1 LLPEAVDDY
10 VGGDNLVRFIDAFGG
25 GVRAGGAEG
34 DGVSG
39 VCAGRSVEALYLGLS
54 EPGAVEPPAGARSHR
69 DVEAIWL
76 LRSMKPDLKTIADFR
91 RFRAVFRQF
100 VLLCRRLRLY
110 GREPLADGTRIKA
123 VNDKDRNFTCS
134 SLREYIR
141 ADEPLDDCLARLD
154 ASDLEDGATL
164 SGLRTKNLAE
174 KIEALGKKRGR
185 LRGDAGSA

>member
-1 LLPEAVDDY
+1 MPS
-10 VGGDNLVRFIDAFGG
+10 
-25 GVRAGGAEG
+25 AGGAEG

-39 VCAGRSVEALYLGLS
+39 VCAGRTVEALYLGLS

-76 LRSMKPDLKTIADFR
+76 LRSTKPTSRPSPTFGASAPCFASSCCCAGGSASTR
-91 RFRAVFRQF
+91 E
-100 VLLCRRLRLY
+100 LLA
-110 GREPLADGTRIKA
+110 ADGTRIKA
-123 VNDKDRNFTCS
+123 VNDKDRNFTCG

-174 KIEALGKKRGR
+174 KIEALRKKRGR